1 MLPTGPQPD
10 TLGTAL
16 AWGRAQLKCNPE
28 SSDLDAEALLLH
40 LLGLERATLRA
51 RPERCL
57 TADQAMRYQWLIEQ
71 RRKGWP
77 VAYLT
82 GQREFWSRSFRVG
95 PEVLIPRPETELLIE
110 LALHRLPADTRA
122 HILDLGTG
130 SGIIALTLAAE
141 RPGCSVT
148 ATDSSADALAV
159 SQENARRLGIS
170 RVSFLQGHW
179 FAPLAKDER
188 FDLIVSNPPY
198 IPGRDPHLA
207 QGDLRYEP
215 RQALASG
222 GDGLEA
228 LREIIAHCPAHL
240 NSGGW
245 LILEHGYD
253 QGDAVA
259 ALLTEGNYQD
269 IIQYRDLQGHM
280 RASVAR
286 YDD

>member
-1 MLPTGPQPD
+1 MHTAGPRPD
-10 TLGTAL
+10 TLGAAL
-16 AWGRAQLKCNPE
+16 TWGRELLKCRSE

-51 RPERCL
+51 WPERCL
-57 TADQAMRYQWLIEQ
+57 TAEQAMQYQYLIEQ
-71 RRKGWP
+71 RREGWP

-82 GQREFWSRSFRVG
+82 GQREFWSRNFRVG
-95 PEVLIPRPETELLIE
+95 PGVLIPRPETELLIE
-110 LALHRLPADTRA
+110 IALHRLPADTRA
-122 HILDLGTG
+122 SILDLGTG
-130 SGIIALTLAAE
+130 SGVIALTLAAE

-148 ATDSSADALAV
+148 ATDFSADALAV

-259 ALLTEGNYQD
+259 ALLTEGNYRD